1 MSLDALPALL
11 AASGFEKYTEAILSQ
26 LDELRSLS
34 DTREQLALLKQNC
47 GVGVLGHRHRIV
59 ALLAQSALSGAHSDA
74 VDISESEPSPKG
86 VQHQPAAVAVQR
98 DASMPPHIASMV
110 HRCTKLTGPLPFQGS
125 YDEHAT
131 GERLKLDPKFPGL
144 HRIHSNPPVYLID
157 AFLTDSECDA
167 MMRCADPLLKQSLT
181 DSGKSRVRTSKS
193 THLRKQLGP
202 CPAMLAR
209 IQALTGK
216 PVGHMEIPQVA
227 RYDEGQFY
235 EAHFDASDEK
245 SAASGVGLAS
255 GTRFFESGGNRI
267 GTVLIY
273 LNDVPSGGHTRFNR
287 LGIEVAP
294 RKGVALVFFP
304 GFLDGRLDPAALHE
318 ALPAIDRKYVCQVW
332 IKQRDLGLEAE
343 TEYVGMGH
351 RLLDALYSSEN
362 GGSSR

>member
-1 MSLDALPALL
+1 MSRDTLPALL

-26 LDELRSLS
+26 LDELCSLS
-34 DTREQLALLKQNC
+34 DTREQLAHLKQNC

-59 ALLAQSALSGAHSDA
+59 ALLAQSAQSNSQQSGA
-74 VDISESEPSPKG
+74 VDISESGPSCKLIE
-86 VQHQPAAVAVQR
+86 QQPAAVAVQR
-98 DASMPPHIASMV
+98 HASMPPHIASMV
-110 HRCTKLTGPLPFQGS
+110 HHCTKLTGPLPFQGQ
-125 YDEHAT
+125 YDEHPT
-131 GERLKLDPKFPGL
+131 GERLKLDPRFPGL
-144 HRIHSNPPVYLID
+144 HRVHADPPVYLLD
-157 AFLTDSECDA
+157 GFLTDAECDS

-202 CPAMLAR
+202 CPAVLAR

-216 PVGHMEIPQVA
+216 PVSHMEIPQVA

-235 EAHFDASDEK
+235 EPHFDASDEK
-245 SAASGVGLAS
+245 SAASGVGVS

-318 ALPAIDRKYVCQVW
+318 ALPAVDRKYVCQVW

-351 RLLDALYSSEN
+351 RLLDALYSSEK
-362 GGSSR
+362 GGSR